1 MNTSLS
7 HDILAKL
14 LATENVTV
22 IREDVPTAS
31 FDIKNRVLRLP
42 QWKNLTND
50 IEEMLILHE
59 VGHALYTTP
68 EVYGQFYQD
77 GRDHLKDYAN
87 VIEDV
92 RIEKKMKDRYPGS
105 RKTFNAGYTEL
116 NNRDFFGVKGKDLS
130 DALLIDKINLFY
142 KVGYNAN
149 VPFTAEE
156 YVFVQK
162 ADKCVTEQDVIDLA
176 EEIYEFSKQEI
187 QKKKE
192 QELPV
197 LSDDG
202 GVSNKFSK
210 GKGQVTDE
218 ELSPETIDNFDSK
231 LSAAQ
236 DHESRT
242 YYFDTKFEVE
252 TDSPIVGYKKV
263 IEELASPD
271 NRSSRIDNKKKANE
285 FKSSS
290 STIVNYLVKEF
301 EMRKSASAYKRTKI
315 SKLGQ
320 LDTRKLFAYKLK
332 DDVFKQ
338 IATVQEGKKHGM
350 VFLLDWSG
358 SMNDYIG
365 ETIEQVINLAMFCR
379 KINIPFQVFA
389 FTDGYF
395 NDTINHRKITSK
407 NDNGLG
413 NMETFS
419 LLEFFSDKMN
429 TREFNTMIELLLN
442 APWRHPSYSL
452 SGTPLNDS
460 LLYMVEHIGKF
471 MRQNQV
477 EKMTFIT
484 LTDGESNGLSHH
496 NYAGRPVSGIRN
508 GRTYVTEKG
517 VSKSVNAKSIMRDSV
532 THKEY
537 NITDKPGEQTAVLLN
552 VIRDRYNINCVGFY
566 IVDTRMDDIR
576 RFVRNN
582 MTQIWRSNDLYS
594 ASVDLQSKLRKDKCI
609 VLKNVPGRSELYL
622 LSSNVKIEDDDID
635 EVTDEMSAAQISKQ
649 LTKMFTSRKGSRVVL
664 SSFIGMAA

>member
-442 APWRHPSYSL
+442 APWRHPSYNL